1 MVKLSLCIIHSC
13 DELQSYSITTSPTMS
28 ALRVACRE
36 ITEIIIPIIIEDL
49 FVEEVIVPGLQL
61 QNTFASY

>member
-1 MVKLSLCIIHSC
+1 
-13 DELQSYSITTSPTMS
+13 MS

-36 ITEIIIPIIIEDL
+36 ITEIIIPVIIEDL